1 MKVNKQQILQMPLWR
16 NWSTHW
22 IQNPAGN
29 HVGSS
34 PTSGT
39 KNKSRNIKI
48 PILLIYIK
56 LQGGA
61 RKGRKGKCPVDIW

>member
-1 MKVNKQQILQMPLWR
+1 M
-16 NWSTHW
+16 
-22 IQNPAGN
+22 
-29 HVGSS
+29 GSS
-34 PTSGT
+34 PISGT
-39 KNKSRNIKI
+39 KNKSRNTKI